1 MSRLVLAGQRQL
13 SQERQGG
20 RACAKAER
28 PEETM
33 FGELQVAYVAGTWD
47 VEDWTSSTKG
57 AKRRG
62 LCGMLLSLD
71 LILRV
76 KGDYERLLDLRMIYL
91 LKAPLHSSVERG
103 S

>member
-1 MSRLVLAGQRQL
+1 MSRLVLAGQRRL

-28 PEETM
+28 PEKTM

-47 VEDWTSSTKG
+47 VEDWTSAKG
-57 AKRRG
+57 AKRRA

-91 LKAPLHSSVERG
+91 LKAPLRSSVERR